1 MKLEI
6 YCSMCGK
13 EKEIPIKSEVVG
25 AEMTLQRVVAGTGWI
40 TQQNGQSFDI
50 YCSKKCAE

>member
-6 YCSMCGK
+6 YCAMCGK
-13 EKEIPIKSEVVG
+13 ERSIEIPLTRESTSR
-25 AEMTLQRVVAGTGWI
+25 TLHGIVESKDWI
-40 TQQNGQSFDI
+40 VQLNGDNFDI